1 VQRFLLEKEFEKR
14 PRNALRLLRGQDGF
28 DSKRH
33 CLSTGLRLQE
43 KASKSL
49 NKARKKDKKYV
60 YARKLKGKVKFIA
73 LKIKGWSRNQF
84 TYIMY
89 NSFP

>member
-1 VQRFLLEKEFEKR
+1 
-14 PRNALRLLRGQDGF
+14 
-28 DSKRH
+28 
-33 CLSTGLRLQE
+33 LRLQE

-73 LKIKGWSRNQF
+73 LKIKGWSTNQF